1 MVLEN
6 VSADWAVITNPDPI
20 ECDTPAPGLSYQVFR
35 FSAPFGAI
43 FGYTRYPVDNQE
55 VKSNVNH
62 KQSKFLIIFFSF
74 LSHLKIFTLKVMKLH
89 LREIAIVDI
98 KMIQ

>member
-6 VSADWAVITNPDPI
+6 VSADWAIITNPDPI

-55 VKSNVNH
+55 VKSNEITNNLNF
-62 KQSKFLIIFFSF
+62 SLFF
-74 LSHLKIFTLKVMKLH
+74 
-89 LREIAIVDI
+89 
-98 KMIQ
+98 